1 MTINQSDDSY
11 QNMRILFFNYEYPP
25 LGGGAANATK
35 NIMNEMSQIEGAQV
49 DVVTSS
55 IDSEYHEEKIGQG
68 VTLHRLSIG
77 KNENNLNYQTKK
89 ELMTYL
95 VKAYFF
101 ARTLHK
107 KNHYDLSHSF
117 FTVPCGFISLLL
129 YFEFKLP
136 YIISLRG
143 SDVPGYSQ
151 RFKKLYIFIKS
162 IVVYIWKKSSAV
174 VANSKGLRELALKSN
189 PKQKIDIIY
198 NGINIDIFKPG
209 RKENSEPFEIICA
222 SRLSHRKGFNYVI
235 DAVQILREKYPHIH
249 VTIAGG
255 EGDAGV
261 ELKKQV
267 DDLKLGGMVTF
278 TGHYFFEEI
287 APRYQQADVFVFPS
301 LNEGMSNNMLEAMAS
316 GLPIIMT
323 PTGGA
328 EELVEDGKNGFLVA
342 FKNSQDIADKIEK
355 LIANPELVERM
366 GKRSREIAE
375 RMSWKNVASQYFDL
389 YKKVSTT

>member
-1 MTINQSDDSY
+1 MK
-11 QNMRILFFNYEYPP
+11 ILFFNYEYPP

-35 NIMNEMSQIEGAQV
+35 NIMSKMGHIEDVHV

-55 IDSEYHEEKIGQG
+55 IDSQYHEEKIGQG
-68 VTLHRLSIG
+68 VTLHRLPIG

-89 ELMTYL
+89 ELITYL
-95 VKAYFF
+95 IKAYFF
-101 ARTLHK
+101 ARRLHK

-143 SDVPGYSQ
+143 SDVPGFSH
-151 RFKKLYIFIKS
+151 RFKMLYVFIRGV
-162 IVVYIWKKSSAV
+162 VVYIWKKSAAV
-174 VANSKGLRELALKSN
+174 IACSGGLKALALQSN
-189 PKQKIDIIY
+189 AKQKVDIIY
-198 NGINIDIFKPG
+198 NGIDIDIFKPG
-209 RKENSEPFEIICA
+209 EKKNLETFEIICA
-222 SRLSHRKGFNYVI
+222 SRLSRRKGFNYVI
-235 DAVQILREKYPHIH
+235 DAVHLLREKYPNIH

-267 DDLKLGGMVTF
+267 EDLKLGDVITF
-278 TGHYFFEEI
+278 TGHYNFEEI
-287 APRYQQADVFVFPS
+287 APRYQQADIFVFPS

-316 GLPIIMT
+316 GLPIVMT

-328 EELVEDGKNGFLVA
+328 EELVEDGTNGFLVK
-342 FKNSQDIADKIEK
+342 FKNADDIADKIEK
-355 LIANPELVERM
+355 LITDPAMVERM

-375 RMSWKNVASQYFDL
+375 TMSWGNVAKQYFEL
-389 YKKVSTT
+389 YKTIAKK